1 MGVEELEA
9 RIKNLEDIEA
19 IKRLKG
25 KFAYFADTK
34 DVPGFMSLVADDAVW
49 EFGPWGGHHEGK
61 EAIRKFTEDVTLD
74 TYSFMLH
81 NFHNVSLD
89 VKGDTATGIWY
100 FLVPV
105 TNRKE
110 ERAEW
115 LGGMYKEKYVRVN
128 GEWKFKEVAADMK
141 IIAPYNEGW
150 FKKAK

>member
-19 IKRLKG
+19 IRRLKG

-34 DVPGFMSLVADDAVW
+34 NLQEFMKLVADDAVW
-49 EFGPWGGHHEGK
+49 EFGPLGRYEGK
-61 EAIRKFTEDVTLD
+61 EEILRFSRDVTLD

-81 NFHNVSLD
+81 HFYNVSID

-100 FLVPV
+100 FLVPA

-115 LGGMYKEKYVRVN
+115 LGGMYKETYIRVN
-128 GEWKFKEVAADMK
+128 GEWKFKEVIGDIK
-141 IIAPYNEGW
+141 FVAPYNEGW
-150 FKKAK
+150 FKK